1 MIRCLCLLLIF
12 GALASGARAD
22 GVEVRV
28 FADAELLLVD
38 YTADE
43 VLDGAARR
51 ALRQGLPARVR
62 ARVQLWRP
70 RPGLWDRLVL
80 EAEVEHRIVFDLLED
95 RYEVFEG
102 ESPVLMTES
111 IREVE
116 ALLRRTSR
124 LPLCDLA
131 EVDPDRV
138 HHVLVEVRV
147 EPLSEEE
154 MRDLERWLAGGIR
167 GRGGG
172 DRSALS
178 KQVFSMVKD
187 RLGLADRE
195 RSGRSRSFRPGRL
208 SSARD

>member
-1 MIRCLCLLLIF
+1 MIL
-12 GALASGARAD
+12 GAFASHARAE

-28 FADAELLLVD
+28 FADEELLLVD
-38 YTADE
+38 YSADE
-43 VLDGAARR
+43 VLDAATRR

-102 ESPVLMTES
+102 DNPVLITES

-116 ALLRRTSR
+116 DLLRSTSR

-131 EVDPDRV
+131 ELDAGRM

-154 MRDLERWLAGGIR
+154 MRDLERWLDGGMR
-167 GRGGG
+167 GHG

-178 KQVFSMVKD
+178 KQIFSMVKG

-195 RSGRSRSFRPGRL
+195 RSGRSRGFEPGRL
-208 SSARD
+208 PPPRD